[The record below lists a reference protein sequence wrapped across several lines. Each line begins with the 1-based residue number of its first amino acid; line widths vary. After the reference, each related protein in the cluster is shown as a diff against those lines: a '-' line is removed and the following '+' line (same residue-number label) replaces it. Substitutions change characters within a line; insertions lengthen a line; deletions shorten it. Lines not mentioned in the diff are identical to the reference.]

1 MHDQEKFCS
10 IILFQGEV
18 DGEVEISSAPGES
31 GVTLE
36 IYWRGGEGLFRV
48 SGSTSGLNVVNQG
61 IMSSYEH
68 HGQYLLHGSVIINDA
83 Y

>member
-1 MHDQEKFCS
+1 MYDQEKFCS

-18 DGEVEISSAPGES
+18 DGEVEISGES

-36 IYWRGGEGLFRV
+36 IYRRGGKGVFRV
-48 SGSTSGLNVVNQG
+48 SGSTPGLNVVNQG
-61 IMSSYEH
+61 IVSPYEN
-68 HGQYLLHGSVIINDA
+68 HGQHLLHGSVIINDA